1 MIKEYKRIIIDLIT
15 LSMPILA
22 GNLSQILIGFTDTII
37 AGHYSTLALGAISVA
52 SAIVM
57 TTIIGGIGLVLGVS
71 PTIANLRGQNTPC
84 KRYFK
89 LTILFSLIVSI
100 PFFIILRII
109 LFNLDYIGLSPDLIE
124 PSKQYID
131 ICSYSIFPSIVFV
144 AIKEFLQAYEKVVF
158 TNFLMFLMVI
168 LNLILNYVLTFGYDF
183 SFFSIPSLGIVGLS
197 IATLLTKTL
206 VAVFLL
212 LYCIPLFKKP
222 FINCTSYIKD
232 LIKVG
237 CPISCA
243 IFFEFLGFNLTAV
256 LIGKFSSLFAAV
268 HNIILCIGNFT
279 FMIVLSISNAAS
291 IKIGYY
297 NGKKDINNIRK
308 YSIANWIITLVICLV
323 SFILLGT
330 QSGFILS
337 IFSKDTLVISL
348 SKKILKFA
356 IAFLFLDGIQAAS
369 VGILKGLKDT
379 KIIAK
384 AMVCAY
390 AVIAIPVGCY
400 LAYYKGLIL
409 EGFWSGLVLALFFAA
424 IITTTRAV
432 KNLEKIKKTL

>member
-1 MIKEYKRIIIDLIT
+1 MIKEYKKIIIDLIT
-15 LSMPILA
+15 LSLPILA

-37 AGHYSTLALGAISVA
+37 AGRYSTLALGAISVA

-57 TTIIGGIGLVLGVS
+57 TTIIGGIGLVLGIS
-71 PTIANLRGQNTPC
+71 PTIANLRGKNVPC

-109 LFNLDYIGLSPDLIE
+109 LWKLDYIGLSPDLIE
-124 PSKQYID
+124 PTKQYID

-158 TNFLMFLMVI
+158 TNFLMFVMVI

-183 SFFSIPSLGIVGLS
+183 YFFSTPSLGVVGLS

-206 VAVFLL
+206 VSVFLVI
-212 LYCIPLFKKP
+212 YCIPLFKKP
-222 FINCTSYIKD
+222 FLNCKSYVKD

-237 CPISCA
+237 SPISCA

-279 FMIVLSISNAAS
+279 FMIVLSISSATS
-291 IKIGYY
+291 IKIGYF
-297 NGKKDINNIRK
+297 NGKKDIENIKK
-308 YSIANWIITLVICLV
+308 YSYANWVVTFVVCLATFIILGLKST
-323 SFILLGT
+323 FILT
-330 QSGFILS
+330 
-337 IFSKDTLVISL
+337 IFSKDILVINL

-356 IAFLFLDGIQAAS
+356 MAFLFFDGLQAAS
-369 VGILKGLKDT
+369 VGVLKGLKDT
-379 KIIAK
+379 KIIMIT
-384 AMVCAY
+384 MVLAY
-390 AVIAIPVGCY
+390 ACIAIPIGYY
-400 LAYYKGLIL
+400 LAYYKGIIL
-409 EGFWSGLVLALFFAA
+409 EGFWSGLVLALLFAA
-424 IITTTRAV
+424 VITTTRVV
-432 KNLEKIKKTL
+432 KNLEKMSKSL